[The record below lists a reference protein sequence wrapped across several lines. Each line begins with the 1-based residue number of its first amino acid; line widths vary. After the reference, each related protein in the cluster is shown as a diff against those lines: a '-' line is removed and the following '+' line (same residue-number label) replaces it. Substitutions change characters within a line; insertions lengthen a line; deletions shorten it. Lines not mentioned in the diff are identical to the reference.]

1 MKQVFDNP
9 CHQPRFWK
17 VARPLPL
24 VFSRFS
30 FLLTSLIQR
39 HFSLPRSGRLL
50 SIRTVTKVNLY
61 STILQLTI
69 LSRICIEYD
78 NSSVGEEEHYEHRH
92 FRAAITDWQVH
103 WLSITV
109 SKDSMSHWIYNY
121 SFTCIFSCICRWLRL
136 VRKIP
141 HQWCVFLLMY
151 FAYQSMGLLFSSR
164 LFIFFTYVIPPHL
177 VQDNHPQLWALRS
190 YQSTTH
196 SSALHLRQ
204 WASPF
209 ISPFLSLSVV
219 GQKIAILL
227 FTFAY
232 YSDKIKMRSPFIGL
246 ALVMMMIGFSIN
258 ISEASSGA
266 KYFGTFFVVA
276 GAYASFPGVVAW

>member
-1 MKQVFDNP
+1 MSVIA
-9 CHQPRFWK
+9 PRK
-17 VARPLPL
+17 IL
-24 VFSRFS
+24 VNGIFFC
-30 FLLTSLIQR
+30 LCIIPTSLW
-39 HFSLPRSGRLL
+39 
-50 SIRTVTKVNLY
+50 
-61 STILQLTI
+61 
-69 LSRICIEYD
+69 D
-78 NSSVGEEEHYEHRH
+78 
-92 FRAAITDWQVH
+92 
-103 WLSITV
+103 
-109 SKDSMSHWIYNY
+109 Y
-121 SFTCIFSCICRWLRL
+121 SFPPVC
-136 VRKIP
+136 
-141 HQWCVFLLMY
+141 
-151 FAYQSMGLLFSSR
+151 
-164 LFIFFTYVIPPHL
+164 FIFFTYVIPPHL

-204 WASPF
+204 WASSF